1 MWKFRFTVIENH
13 HWNTTRTRHL
23 SQSKVGYDIF
33 NQHGSYR
40 NMQFQISSKRKNR
53 KRDTWVIIRISI
65 LRKSFYQTILLH
77 QIQRETPQGCWIE
90 DQTNLCWEHYYEFA
104 KSPENQVSGKGK
116 TIVLLVYTSLA
127 ASRTFAC
134 LNFSFRLR
142 RFTLLVQTKKMISVS
157 YGSTANSWQI
167 FSHNQAFFKKLK
179 NHECWF
185 CSQRETIFPSLHY
198 LSIT

>member
-40 NMQFQISSKRKNR
+40 NIMQFQISSKRKNR
-53 KRDTWVIIRISI
+53 KRDTRVIIRISI

-179 NHECWF
+179 ITNVDFVHNVKQF
-185 CSQRETIFPSLHY
+185 FLHY
-198 LSIT
+198 TTSA

>member
-1 MWKFRFTVIENH
+1 
-13 HWNTTRTRHL
+13 
-23 SQSKVGYDIF
+23 
-33 NQHGSYR
+33 
-40 NMQFQISSKRKNR
+40 MQFQISSKRKNR

-90 DQTNLCWEHYYEFA
+90 DQTNLCWEHCYEFA

-127 ASRTFAC
+127 ASKTAC
-134 LNFSFRLR
+134 LNCSFRLR
-142 RFTLLVQTKKMISVS
+142 RFTLLVQTKKMISIS
-157 YGSTANSWQI
+157 YGAPQTAGNQT

-185 CSQRETIFPSLHY
+185 CSQREKNPCVINFSFIALPQHNINTIFETS
-198 LSIT
+198 SVF